1 MSKADEREANHTEA
15 TKAGDYNDAVINLCY
30 YRVSC

>member
-30 YRVSC
+30 YGMS